1 LSAPGPGLTAIC
13 ATACR
18 KSDMVLAQAKDE
30 ANAYLEE
37 VRSGARS
44 NDKECVTCGRGPPLE
59 DNHLASG
66 RHGDLTVPMCR
77 VECHPRF
84 TEGQDLWDARW
95 QGEERSPEL
104 DESLLLRGLVD
115 LLRIRADHVPVA
127 RSGAYLALSESLRE
141 QYAFVARRT
150 K

>member
-1 LSAPGPGLTAIC
+1 
-13 ATACR
+13 
-18 KSDMVLAQAKDE
+18 MVLAQAKDE